1 MAKTFDTSR
10 VGGGTYELEQDSSG
24 NYKLKSVGFQ
34 QVNKLNLPNLTNL
47 DIPQATIGPIT
58 KLPVKPDVADPYKKL
73 AGDQGDNNRD
83 RIISQNY
90 KRINPKDIS
99 VRQASVSELGQK
111 TNTTYNAMSDAE
123 KASVAAG
130 TSGMTFKGAGDVT
143 KQYTDPQ
150 KYGIRTTTTNPMDIR
165 EQAAVGNKAQF
176 ETFMGDAVT
185 MDGPYSMSTA
195 KTYSTPRTIADQN
208 KFLGRTFTDK
218 TTGLQKVKS
227 NFQKIK
233 DKANKIVEGS
243 ATLMV
248 LGGIGKGL
256 KTFEDALLG
265 PDQVELNTANKK
277 ALNALGYKTN
287 AQLGIMT
294 DPGRVAGNPADSVFA
309 GMNATSAFGDIS
321 KGAASRIS
329 TRNKTAMKKAG
340 TWTKEKLDKFNAKT
354 KEFEK
359 QKAEHDAAAA
369 KDKAQAQAAKD
380 NRAGVGGSC
389 FIAGTK
395 VTMSD
400 GTLKNIENIVV
411 GDKVKGHK
419 EDNTVIKLDP
429 TLLADRKLY
438 SFNDNEHYFFTS
450 EHPFMTE
457 EGWKSIKPE
466 KTKERDGIE
475 LYKQLKGEL
484 KVGDKLVTDNG
495 SVEVKDIKSK
505 EISNPEM
512 PLYNFN
518 VSNDNSYIA
527 DDYVVHNKG
536 CFIKG
541 TLVTMADGS
550 TKPVEQ
556 VDLGDEVAE
565 GGSVFAVGRF
575 LNTELYDYKG
585 VKVSGSHMVNEDG
598 VWMRVKDTKHGKSLG
613 NDLNTVYVFGSEN
626 RRILIN
632 GILFTDY
639 FEVNEQDKL
648 IEDSEDFFNNWKD
661 YGNNVDVD
669 NVATLNMNYEI

>member
-1 MAKTFDTSR
+1 MAQTFDTSR
-10 VGGGTYELEQDSSG
+10 VGGGTYELEQDANG
-24 NYKLKSVGFQ
+24 NYKLKSVGFT
-34 QVNKLNLPNLTNL
+34 QVNKLNLPDLTNL

-58 KLPVKPDVADPYKKL
+58 KLPVQPDVADPFKKL
-73 AGDQGDNNRD
+73 ASQQGDNNKD
-83 RIISQNY
+83 LQISQNY
-90 KRINPKDIS
+90 ERINPKDIS
-99 VRQASVSELGQK
+99 VKQAGDRQALDPRDDRSPQEIQNLQTAQQDYKDAS
-111 TNTTYNAMSDAE
+111 TAYRSDMG
-123 KASVAAG
+123 SVADKAKMDAANE
-130 TSGMTFKGAGDVT
+130 TIMSAREKYRTET
-143 KQYTDPQ
+143 QY
-150 KYGIRTTTTNPMDIR
+150 NP
-165 EQAAVGNKAQF
+165 
-176 ETFMGDAVT
+176 
-185 MDGPYSMSTA
+185 S
-195 KTYSTPRTIADQN
+195 
-208 KFLGRTFTDK
+208 K
-218 TTGLQKVKS
+218 TTGLQAVKS

-233 DKANKIVEGS
+233 DKANQIVKGS
-243 ATLMV
+243 ATVMLLEGAGKV
-248 LGGIGKGL
+248 FQGIG
-256 KTFEDALLG
+256 EALIG
-265 PDQVELNTANKK
+265 PDQVELNNANTK
-277 ALNALGYKTN
+277 ALKALGYKTN
-287 AQLGIMT
+287 AQLGLST
-294 DPGRVAGNPADSVFA
+294 DPGRIAGNPADNVFA
-309 GMNATSAFGDIS
+309 GMNAGSMFGDIT
-321 KGAASRIS
+321 KGAQKRIDIR
-329 TRNKTAMKKAG
+329 TKTAAKKAG
-340 TWTKEKLDKFNAKT
+340 TWSKEKLDKFNAKT
-354 KEFEK
+354 ETFKQ
-359 QKAEHDAAAA
+359 QKAKHDAAAA
-369 KDKAQAQAAKD
+369 KDKANAAAAKE
-380 NRAGVGGSC
+380 NRANTGGSC

-475 LYKQLKGEL
+475 LYEQLKGEL

-495 SVEVKDIKSK
+495 SVEIKDIKSK

-527 DDYVVHNKG
+527 DNYVVHNKG

-556 VDLGDEVAE
+556 VDLGDKVAE

-585 VKVSGSHMVNEDG
+585 IKVSGSHMVNENG
-598 VWMRVKDTKHGKSLG
+598 TWMRVRDTKHGKSLG

-639 FEVNEQDKL
+639 FEVNEQNEL
-648 IEDSEDFFNNWKD
+648 INNEKDFFNNWKS
-661 YGNNVDVD
+661 YGNTIDEHNV
-669 NVATLNMNYEI
+669 NTLNGS